1 MKIKTKMNPRKISKW
16 FRFLF
21 FGLNFFC
28 LFFFVTLF
36 LTFRWYLLLLFA
48 TAQKLFFFFLF
59 FISVHFEHF
68 YWTVCAPSLVRC
80 SAYVILVLLLL
91 LYTAMPICSLQLY
104 VSISNS
110 IRVLV
115 IHAHALYLDECI
127 FLSHS
132 QRFRS
137 FRFDSLEIHRVHF
150 ARACVCVRHVSSS
163 FFSFHTELNDCKMGI
178 ERRVNDV
185 REFWE

>member
-1 MKIKTKMNPRKISKW
+1 MISVFV
-16 FRFLF
+16 FRYFE
-21 FGLNFFC
+21 FFC
-28 LFFFVTLF
+28 LFFYCNTIFN
-36 LTFRWYLLLLFA
+36 FRWYLLLLFA
-48 TAQKLFFFFLF
+48 TAQKLFFFLLF

-91 LYTAMPICSLQLY
+91 LLLFTAMPICSLQLY
-104 VSISNS
+104 VSILNS

-115 IHAHALYLDECI
+115 IHAHALYLDDCI

-150 ARACVCVRHVSSS
+150 AVACVCVRHISSS
-163 FFSFHTELNDCKMGI
+163 FFPSIWN
-178 ERRVNDV
+178 
-185 REFWE
+185 